1 MVFEAKQI
9 IGFHIFVS
17 GKKQKKKEMNPKVL
31 Y

>member
-17 GKKQKKKEMNPKVL
+17 GKKL
-31 Y
+31 